1 MTTDNIITEK
11 RKFKRLQP
19 KYIALLII
27 AAVSLSF
34 HIITRYSTSISDFFN
49 FSISNFI
56 RGLLAVITSVVP
68 FSLGETVVIILPVLM
83 LVLLVTVIIKP
94 LSDKAFSKVIYRLS
108 VLVVGLY
115 SLFVISLAPAYG
127 SSTADVLFD
136 ITDAPLSKEEL
147 KTAAFILSE
156 KTNSL
161 ADEINYSYGSFS
173 KMDTDLDGLTDKLL
187 DAYDSLE
194 DKYEFI
200 GNFKSRLKPIALSEP
215 MTYTHI
221 SGVYTYYTGESNL
234 NTNFPDYTI
243 PFTAAHEMAHQRG
256 FARENEANFVAFLVC
271 LESNDPYI
279 RYSGYLNMLEYVN
292 GPLYSVSPQDYFD
305 VLRSLD
311 IRVRCELVE
320 YSEFFDKYRES
331 TASKVSGTINDTY
344 LKSQGIEE
352 GEKSYGL
359 VVDLAV
365 NYILENFEKEATD

>member
-1 MTTDNIITEK
+1 MTTDNKITAKRIIK
-11 RKFKRLQP
+11 HLQP
-19 KYIALLII
+19 KYIVLLII
-27 AAVSLSF
+27 AALSLSF
-34 HIITRYSTSISDFFN
+34 HITTRYSTSISNFFN
-49 FSISNFI
+49 FSVSNFI
-56 RGLLAVITSVVP
+56 RGLLATITSVIP
-68 FSLGETVVIILPVLM
+68 FSLGETVVIILPVLVLA
-83 LVLLVTVIIKP
+83 LVITVIIKP
-94 LSDKAFSKVIYRLS
+94 LSDKAFGKVIYGLS
-108 VLVVGLY
+108 VLIVSLY
-115 SLFVISLAPAYG
+115 SLFVVSLSPAYG

-136 ITDAPLSKEEL
+136 IADDPLSKEEL
-147 KTAAFILSE
+147 KTAAFVLSE

-161 ADEINYSYGSFS
+161 ADKINYTYGSFS

-187 DAYDSLE
+187 DAYDSLQN
-194 DKYEFI
+194 KYGFI
-200 GNFKSRLKPIALSEP
+200 KNFKSRLKPIALSEP

-221 SGVYTYYTGESNL
+221 SGVYTYYTGESNV

-271 LESNDPYI
+271 LESSDPYI
-279 RYSGYLNMLEYVN
+279 QYSGYLNMLEYVN
-292 GPLYSVSPQDYFD
+292 SPLYSVSPQDYFD

-311 IRVRCELVE
+311 IRVRCELIE

-344 LKSQGIEE
+344 LKSQGIDE

-365 NYILENFEKEATD
+365 NYILENLDKEAID

>member
-56 RGLLAVITSVVP
+56 RGLLAAITSVVP

-83 LVLLVTVIIKP
+83 LVLVVTVIIKP

-256 FARENEANFVAFLVC
+256 FAREMRRTRLPKPTPRSGAVCCGSGRDRQGNRCSWRRQVHHDCSHSHGRVQVDERSNHGCDRREAGYGSC
-271 LESNDPYI
+271 S
-279 RYSGYLNMLEYVN
+279 RCSSYS
-292 GPLYSVSPQDYFD
+292 
-305 VLRSLD
+305 
-311 IRVRCELVE
+311 
-320 YSEFFDKYRES
+320 
-331 TASKVSGTINDTY
+331 A
-344 LKSQGIEE
+344 
-352 GEKSYGL
+352 
-359 VVDLAV
+359 A
-365 NYILENFEKEATD
+365 